1 MTDFLNFH
9 DWVSEAAKA
18 NRPEVIEGVLPAIL
32 AVASDEEIRTLT
44 RNFGYMADKNFSDE
58 VLSALLSRLA
68 PNEMG
73 AMRFMTSRL
82 KDQNLSRVHM
92 DMFLSH
98 LGEAAG
104 ACLLNCLYSGEY
116 DLAQRIVRD
125 YPSEFPV
132 EVITIRGIH
141 VKDYEVECR
150 GEAMSGFQGPADIKH
165 CFEML
170 LDTAVIAP
178 SNDGSNAAFYWVADA
193 DKQKHS
199 LECLSGQFDGE
210 IPVLSGNVLS
220 SPELA
225 LALTEARDAQAQ
237 FKDIYSHFPAW
248 VRTSEVSGYEGLI
261 AFRNE
266 VQTTWGA
273 KDPQTIVGLAQY
285 GQLRVSDFPVRYGNE
300 VQTGINALNAVDV
313 GLVTDLPE
321 WEHNLYHRYLEH
333 FVPDFTLLG
342 LEKRSGMT
350 LALIPLDALSQIEM
364 SPVSTGALSTAL
376 AFVGDFFPLDVLINR
391 KIQGSDFPP
400 RCEKKVLF
408 SAAGAIGL
416 LNTLAGSP
424 HKEALYEIFPKQM
437 IHDAFSFANFH
448 VTTQAL
454 IDLDKRYGWK
464 PETPES
470 RGFVEMEIERV
481 QELFDAGYELWA
493 DEARTVR
500 RPIKF
505 KRYPDQGLPI
515 LQLLKMGGSVHGQA
529 LPTIEGAL
537 RNITRRDSAIFEKA
551 YLQYLGPVEVAKV
564 ARTPGDWSTFMA
576 LFSQDEKQTA
586 LELIPAKRRE
596 EFFAGDL
603 GL

>member
-9 DWVSEAAKA
+9 DWLSEAAKA

-32 AVASDEEIRTLT
+32 AVASDEEIRNLT
-44 RNFGYMADKNFSDE
+44 RNLGYMADKKLSDD
-58 VLSALLSRLA
+58 VLSALFSKLA
-68 PNEMG
+68 PTEIG
-73 AMRFMTSRL
+73 ALRFMTSRL
-82 KDQNLSRVHM
+82 RDQSLSRVHVG
-92 DMFLSH
+92 MFLSH

-116 DLAQRIVRD
+116 ELAQRIVRD
-125 YPSEFPV
+125 YPGEFPV
-132 EVITIRGIH
+132 KISSIQGIH

-150 GEAMSGFQGPADIKH
+150 GDAMSGFRGPSDIKH

-170 LDTAVIAP
+170 SDASVIAP
-178 SNDGSNAAFYWVADA
+178 SSDGVNIALHWVADA
-193 DKQKHS
+193 DKQQHS
-199 LECLSGQFDGE
+199 LECLSGHFDGE
-210 IPVLSGNVLS
+210 IPVLTANVLR

-225 LALTEARDAQAQ
+225 LALTEARDAQEH

-248 VRTSEVSGYEGLI
+248 VTTSEVSGYEGLI

-266 VQTTWGA
+266 VRTKWGA
-273 KDPQTIVGLAQY
+273 KDPQTVVGLAQY
-285 GQLRVSDFPVRYGNE
+285 GQLRATDFPFRYGNE
-300 VQTGINALNAVDV
+300 VQTGIKALDDVDV
-313 GLVTDLPE
+313 GLATDLPE

-342 LEKRSGMT
+342 LENRPGMT
-350 LALIPLDALSQIEM
+350 LALIPLDELSKIEI
-364 SPVSTGALSTAL
+364 SPVSTGALTAAL
-376 AFVGDFFPLDVLINR
+376 AFVEDFFPLDVLINR
-391 KIQGSDFPP
+391 QIQDRTFPA
-400 RCEKKVLF
+400 RCEKNALF

-416 LNTLAGSP
+416 LNKLAGSP
-424 HKEALYEIFPKQM
+424 HKESLYEIFPKQM
-437 IHDAFSFANFH
+437 IQDAFSFANFH
-448 VTTQAL
+448 VNTQAL
-454 IDLDKRYGWK
+454 IDLDRRYGWK

-470 RGFVEMEIERV
+470 RGFVEMEVERV

-505 KRYPDQGLPI
+505 KIYPDHELPI
-515 LQLLKMGGSVHGQA
+515 VQLLKMGGSVQGQTF
-529 LPTIEGAL
+529 PTIEVAL
-537 RNITRRDSAIFEKA
+537 RNATRRDSAIFEKA
-551 YLQYLGPVEVAKV
+551 YLQYMGPVEVAKV

-576 LFSQDEKQTA
+576 IFSQDEKQTA
-586 LELIPAKRRE
+586 LELIPTKRRE